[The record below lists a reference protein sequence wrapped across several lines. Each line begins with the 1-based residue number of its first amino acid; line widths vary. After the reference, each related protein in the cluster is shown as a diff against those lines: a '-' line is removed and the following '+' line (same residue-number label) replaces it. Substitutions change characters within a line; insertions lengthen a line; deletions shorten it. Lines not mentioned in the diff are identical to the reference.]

1 MKTRL
6 LLGMAMQ
13 SVKRLAITLTLSPR
27 RGNHQWTCREKSLT
41 GGPSPALEKLLP
53 LLGERAGVRE
63 SVSSALHGC
72 GLLLVAALILVTPGR
87 CQAADEQSIKTAIRG
102 VLDQQVKDWNDGSI
116 EKFMRGYAKSDS
128 TRFASGGEI
137 RLGWQTVFD
146 RYKKTYG
153 DKAAMGK
160 LTFSDLDIT
169 VFSDNAAL
177 AFGRWKLEREKDE
190 PSGLFTLV
198 FRKTKDG
205 WRIVHDHT
213 SAASKN

>member
-1 MKTRL
+1 MRIPQNESSRFEPLNRPRQVGRGVLTAPRL
-6 LLGMAMQ
+6 
-13 SVKRLAITLTLSPR
+13 SVASS
-27 RGNHQWTCREKSLT
+27 KS
-41 GGPSPALEKLLP
+41 GGGVRTPSPTFRFVGK
-53 LLGERAGVRE
+53 E
-63 SVSSALHGC
+63 SVSSALNGF
-72 GLLLVAALILVTPGR
+72 GLTLVAALTLVTPGR
-87 CQAADEQSIKTAIRG
+87 CQAADEQSIKAAIRG

-116 EKFMRGYAKSDS
+116 EKFMRGYAKSDA

-169 VFSDNAAL
+169 VFSDDTAL